1 MKRRI
6 NAVWGAL
13 LALVVAAS
21 APDVSAGDRIREK
34 AVRFA
39 SGAEWAIVRGRLR
52 AHDTIDHLVSARAGQ
67 TLTVF
72 LKADNG
78 TAYFNVLPPQG
89 DAARFA
95 GAGVAR
101 LSHFR
106 AQLATAGDYRIRVY
120 LMRSAAR
127 RHESTDYRLKIK
139 LAGSP
144 PEAALDTPGSPTR
157 HTPTSPSMKP

>member
-1 MKRRI
+1 M
-6 NAVWGAL
+6 
-13 LALVVAAS
+13 
-21 APDVSAGDRIREK
+21 
-34 AVRFA
+34 
-39 SGAEWAIVRGRLR
+39 
-52 AHDTIDHLVSARAGQ
+52 
-67 TLTVF
+67 F